1 MGNPK
6 FTNAPKGIV
15 EKAAMRHTLRNASFR
30 LDATATDKLDHLP
43 LTAADAPD
51 FEPVETAEVIVEEKP
66 VAKKKVVTKKKP
78 YKK

>member
-30 LDATATDKLDHLP
+30 VNTPDILDNLP
-43 LTAADAPD
+43 LGAADAP
-51 FEPVETAEVIVEEKP
+51 ETAEVIVEQKP

>member
-30 LDATATDKLDHLP
+30 VNAPDILDNLP
-43 LTAADAPD
+43 LGAADAPD